1 MDPEYSGMVV
11 VLVGGLAVISSLNFD
26 RFLKAPGHARFKD
39 KETGIGVTYREAFGN
54 LFRTIDSSSNIWMWM
69 KLPSS
74 CLSFRP
80 TLKGLDDAGWLV
92 TEEVDDEEDG
102 VSVLSK
108 VRDLRGDAEE
118 DDEDDAAEEDGAIV
132 RDLRGDDE
140 EGAEE
145 DGAIVRDL

>member
-1 MDPEYSGMVV
+1 MNPEYS
-11 VLVGGLAVISSLNFD
+11 GGLAVISSMNFD
-26 RFLKAPGHARFKD
+26 RFLKVPGHARFKD
-39 KETGIGVTYREAFGN
+39 EETGIGVTYRVA
-54 LFRTIDSSSNIWMWM
+54 DSSSNIWMWM

-80 TLKGLDDAGWLV
+80 TLEGLDDAGWLV

-118 DDEDDAAEEDGAIV
+118 DDEDDAAEEDGAIM
-132 RDLRGDDE
+132 RHMR
-140 EGAEE
+140 
-145 DGAIVRDL
+145 